1 MFWTTLWNCFT
12 IQRTSSDLE
21 ITNLYMN
28 IWNVTWLLSFLSYI
42 MQRFICNEINSH
54 LSTFMSSCSQTFLS
68 HIKWREIIHWTR
80 FMWPQLNYT
89 SCCCRIHLI
98 CLERQPHKVAV
109 RLCAAQTLTQLTCTS
124 GINFRLNYNIKIH
137 LYLAAYF
144 LFGTL
149 TQFDPLTIPFRKSG
163 PSSCTFRLVYALDV
177 SCSFSE
183 TFAVQ
188 KDKRAYLNL
197 AVKQQIHM

>member
-28 IWNVTWLLSFLSYI
+28 IWNVTWVLSFLSYI

-98 CLERQPHKVAV
+98 CLERQLHKVAV
-109 RLCAAQTLTQLTCTS
+109 RLCAAVKLTKKNNVGRRGGHVPQCPIAGDTS
-124 GINFRLNYNIKIH
+124 DTE
-137 LYLAAYF
+137 YF
-144 LFGTL
+144 LF
-149 TQFDPLTIPFRKSG
+149 SWE
-163 PSSCTFRLVYALDV
+163 
-177 SCSFSE
+177 SFSTTSAHFFFGLPQALTPLLGWLKMQRLE
-183 TFAVQ
+183 NA
-188 KDKRAYLNL
+188 
-197 AVKQQIHM
+197 